1 MIDIIH
7 ATVLSGGSLLENHY
21 VRCENGRIASALPMA
36 QYAPS
41 GARVIDAGGLVAAA
55 GFIDQHT
62 HGAAGYDTMDATQ
75 EALDAICRH
84 HLATGTTTFLP
95 TTMTAT
101 HEETEHVLAF
111 LAGYRPNVPVE
122 LAGVHME
129 GPFLSCGNRGA
140 HPASLLTLPDDAW
153 RVLIERYR
161 DLVRI
166 VTLSPELPGMPD
178 FIRWCVS
185 RGIVVSGGHDE
196 GWDEVIY
203 PAVEAGMR
211 GVTHIF
217 CCTSGITREGSPRK
231 RLGLTEIGLLDDRLY
246 TEAIADGNGVPHAL
260 LPLLFRAKGRERVI
274 FISDSMRATG
284 LAPGRYRL
292 GRAEDGVDVDVTRDA
307 AILHGQELYAGSIAP
322 VSRMVAD
329 AVQKSDIPLV
339 DALLAATKNPA
350 ALLGLT
356 HRGDIAPGYRDAI
369 NLISTDGTLE
379 KTVVS
384 GRVYVKGE
392 EIA

>member
-196 GWDEVIY
+196 GWDEAIY
-203 PAVEAGMR
+203 SAVEAGMR

-292 GRAEDGVDVDVTRDA
+292 GGAEDGVDVDVTRDA

-329 AVQKSDIPLV
+329 AVQKSGIPLV